1 MLKSQMVG
9 YLGRECRLKKKEKA
23 EEAVGALQCRKKR
36 SRKRTKSQWCP
47 RNPSEN
53 VFQERENDQ

>member
-1 MLKSQMVG
+1 MVG